1 MVPFFWLRPHFAGAV
16 PAVKAVRKSDA
27 ETLQTRY
34 AHMKLIAAKGISE
47 HAEGSAAWESECS
60 KRARTPQAV
69 GSAAGAG

>member
-1 MVPFFWLRPHFAGAV
+1 MAV
-16 PAVKAVRKSDA
+16 NLFRQADLPSFQRNDVAH
-27 ETLQTRY
+27 
-34 AHMKLIAAKGISE
+34 AHMKLNAAKEMSE

>member
-1 MVPFFWLRPHFAGAV
+1 MAVNFFKKHNLSGFQRNEASH
-16 PAVKAVRKSDA
+16 
-27 ETLQTRY
+27 
-34 AHMKLIAAKGISE
+34 AHTKLNAAKGISE

>member
-1 MVPFFWLRPHFAGAV
+1 MAVNFFMKHNLSGFQCN
-16 PAVKAVRKSDA
+16 
-27 ETLQTRY
+27 ETAH
-34 AHMKLIAAKGISE
+34 AHMKLNVAKEMSE

>member
-1 MVPFFWLRPHFAGAV
+1 MAV
-16 PAVKAVRKSDA
+16 NLFRQANLPSFQRNKS
-27 ETLQTRY
+27 
-34 AHMKLIAAKGISE
+34 AHAHTKLNAAKEMSE